1 MVTDDRRR
9 VIFPPGQAH
18 QICRVGLFRLLEN
31 DPDVVAIKTAVKRT
45 KTIRHL
51 ASPEGTTSRSSK

>member
-31 DPDVVAIKTAVKRT
+31 DPDVVAIKSSVKRT
-45 KTIRHL
+45 RTIRHL
-51 ASPEGTTSRSSK
+51 ASPAGTTSRSSK